1 MSSSPR
7 NRGSGVRSRS
17 RSGLGVRVG
26 VTRPMRV
33 LRSGVGGA
41 GAELEK
47 MGLGLE
53 GIGKGNEVEMGVA
66 EVGIGVVEVGVG
78 AMVVEEGLGGRED
91 SERLLTL
98 RLDVLLCKLRPTIFF
113 VIFNAGKFLS
123 VSDSSEAVSYM
134 ILSFDMSLI

>member
-1 MSSSPR
+1 MVSSSPR
-7 NRGSGVRSRS
+7 NKGSGVRS

-78 AMVVEEGLGGRED
+78 AMVVEKGLGGREE

-98 RLDVLLCKLRPTIFF
+98 RLDVFLCKLRPTILF
-113 VIFNAGKFLS
+113 VIFKAGEFLS
-123 VSDSSEAVSYM
+123 VLDSSEAVSYM
-134 ILSFDMSLI
+134 ILSLDMSLM

>member
-1 MSSSPR
+1 MVSSSPR
-7 NRGSGVRSRS
+7 NRGSGVSSRS
-17 RSGLGVRVG
+17 RLGLGVRVG

-41 GAELEK
+41 ELEK
-47 MGLGLE
+47 MGLGIE

-66 EVGIGVVEVGVG
+66 EVGIGVVEVGAG

-98 RLDVLLCKLRPTIFF
+98 RLDVLLCELRPTIFF
-113 VIFNAGKFLS
+113 VIFNAGEFLS
-123 VSDSSEAVSYM
+123 VSNSCEAVLYM
-134 ILSFDMSLI
+134 ILSFDMSLM

>member
-1 MSSSPR
+1 
-7 NRGSGVRSRS
+7 
-17 RSGLGVRVG
+17 
-26 VTRPMRV
+26 
-33 LRSGVGGA
+33 
-41 GAELEK
+41 

-53 GIGKGNEVEMGVA
+53 GIGKGNEVEMGV
-66 EVGIGVVEVGVG
+66 VKVGVG
-78 AMVVEEGLGGRED
+78 AMVVEERLGGRED

-134 ILSFDMSLI
+134 ILSFGMSLI